1 MVENLHTG
9 FVGRVIR
16 RGTNHLIC
24 VTQEEFMFKSW
35 IRDVMEAVTPASK
48 TGKWGV
54 RAKDREVGTD
64 AYLKYAQSMVPGQ
77 GKIRNFNIKELQYM
91 SGLISKTFGSY

>member
-9 FVGRVIR
+9 LVGRVIR

-24 VTQEEFMFKSW
+24 VTEEDFMFKSW
-35 IRDVMEAVTPASK
+35 IRDVMEAVKPASK

-54 RAKDREVGTD
+54 PAKDREVGTD

-77 GKIRNFNIKELQYM
+77 GKIRNFNIKEFINNHRLVR
-91 SGLISKTFGSY
+91 T